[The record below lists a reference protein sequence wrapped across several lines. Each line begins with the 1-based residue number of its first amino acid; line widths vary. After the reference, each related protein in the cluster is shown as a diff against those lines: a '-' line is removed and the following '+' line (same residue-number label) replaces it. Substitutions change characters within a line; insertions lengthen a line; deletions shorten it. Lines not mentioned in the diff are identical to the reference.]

1 MRSAVPRKNEV
12 QIWDLP
18 VRKPA
23 LQGECFPKI
32 RIFLRKHHH
41 NRMKAKGNQIES
53 PLIWLHDRKISSQC
67 RPPFFMKKV
76 YDSGKI
82 WRFLARSVHQ
92 RCLTHLFMLQAVCRP
107 YVYRNR
113 TSNDEGLIC
122 VLTYYVGKA
131 LQNISQIWLHI
142 VPFRGKWI
150 WATKVFIGICR
161 LDQWNIGNLF
171 VRWQCQFL
179 VRDISLMLF
188 VLGMITN

>member
-1 MRSAVPRKNEV
+1 M

-67 RPPFFMKKV
+67 RPPFSWKRSMTLVKFD
-76 YDSGKI
+76 DSLVD
-82 WRFLARSVHQ
+82 RTRSVHQ

-131 LQNISQIWLHI
+131 PKKIFQIWCTLS
-142 VPFRGKWI
+142 
-150 WATKVFIGICR
+150 R
-161 LDQWNIGNLF
+161 LGESEVGLQKFLLEFVVLISETLEIYLSDGNVNF
-171 VRWQCQFL
+171 SAFHFP
-179 VRDISLMLF
+179 MAE
-188 VLGMITN
+188 